1 MKRMALTC
9 ALALL
14 AGCASSVRNPAG
26 QRLAQGEVVASPV
39 ATAVRVGS
47 KANLLHQGKRLKFD
61 VWIEADSSKGRL
73 DALGPFGTPL
83 ATVIWADSSWQ
94 AWLPGQSTLLRGTGP
109 AVNLPVLGL
118 KDIRPANLVAPLLGR
133 VLPPT
138 SKRVKTVA
146 AGKGEVLVL
155 PAVADPTWS
164 LMLDAST
171 GLPKRRQ
178 FLKAGRETEGL
189 TFHDWKRHGKILV
202 PGTIDRTTPDG
213 QLLQLEQTDWS
224 ELASVPDEH
233 LQLRLKGNV
242 DTITLAR
249 NERGQTVYRIRAAG
263 ANGGDTT
270 SVVISGPHGFGDAPL
285 EDTTSTGPALE
296 EPLDSSAAP
305 EDLDSLEED
314 QETDPPMIDP
324 SKPVNQGSETPNPPK
339 AKESVPAA
347 TAPESPLR
355 QRKP

>member
-1 MKRMALTC
+1 MKRIALSC

-26 QRLAQGEVVASPV
+26 QSLTKGEVVASPV

-47 KANLLHQGKRLKFD
+47 KANLLHQGKRLKFE

-83 ATVIWADSSWQ
+83 ATVIWADSSWK

-109 AVNLPVLGL
+109 SVNLPVLGL

-133 VLPPT
+133 VLPV
-138 SKRVKTVA
+138 SGRVKTVT
-146 AGKGEVLVL
+146 AGNGQVLVL
-155 PAVADPTWS
+155 PAVADPAWS
-164 LMLDAST
+164 LLIDAAT
-171 GLPKRRQ
+171 GLPSRRQ
-178 FLKAGRETEGL
+178 ILQAGRETEGL
-189 TFHDWKRHGKILV
+189 TFHDWKRHGDILV

-213 QLLQLEQTDWS
+213 QLLELEQSDWS
-224 ELASVPDEH
+224 QIPSVPEEH
-233 LQLRLKGNV
+233 LQLRLNGTV

-270 SVVISGPHGFGDAPL
+270 SVVISGPHGFGEAPVDDTTSVGTASEESIDSSATEEETDSLGEDLETDAPL
-285 EDTTSTGPALE
+285 ADPAAARPIAPHSQKGK
-296 EPLDSSAAP
+296 EP
-305 EDLDSLEED
+305 
-314 QETDPPMIDP
+314 
-324 SKPVNQGSETPNPPK
+324 
-339 AKESVPAA
+339 VPAA
-347 TAPESPLR
+347 TVRPSLSRP
-355 QRKP
+355 KP